1 MEKHDLKHGWTLLT
15 SHEKLLV
22 LEDNEGNVGI
32 TFDSKQFGDSQLL
45 LLAISE
51 NEVKVKG
58 LPHYVDGVS
67 ININKTITISLS
79 EFVEAFETEKQAEI

>member
-1 MEKHDLKHGWTLLT
+1 MEKHDLKHGWTLLA
-15 SHEKLLV
+15 SHEKLLI

-32 TFDSKQFGDSQLL
+32 TFDIKQLGDPQLL
-45 LLAISE
+45 LLTISE
-51 NEVKVKG
+51 DEVKVRG

-79 EFVEAFETEKQAEI
+79 EFVDTFDTEEQAEI